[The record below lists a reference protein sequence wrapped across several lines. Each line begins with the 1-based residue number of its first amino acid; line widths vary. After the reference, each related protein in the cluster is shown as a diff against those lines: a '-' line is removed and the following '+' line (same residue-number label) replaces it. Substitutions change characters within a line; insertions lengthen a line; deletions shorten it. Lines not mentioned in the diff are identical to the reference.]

1 MELYLLLALAILITV
16 VPRDKLRFVFK
27 KIISCLL
34 IFFAL
39 VAIYYVALVVIGI
52 ILLWVLH

>member
-1 MELYLLLALAILITV
+1 MDLYLLLALAILLVV

-34 IFFAL
+34 IFVAL
-39 VAIYYVALVVIGI
+39 VAIYYVVLVIIGI

>member
-1 MELYLLLALAILITV
+1 MDLYLLLALAILLVV

-39 VAIYYVALVVIGI
+39 VAIYYVVLVIAGI